1 MGYAWLSSHEP
12 DARAAE
18 WRWAH
23 RSRRVRV
30 DVDPMAAHGAALV
43 RLAAELAATHPAQ
56 AAALLVIGTD
66 LLEWSS

>member
-1 MGYAWLSSHEP
+1 MGYAWLTNHEP
-12 DARAAE
+12 DSPAAA

-43 RLAAELAATHPAQ
+43 RIANGLLATHPQQ
-56 AAALLVIGTD
+56 AATLHAIGID